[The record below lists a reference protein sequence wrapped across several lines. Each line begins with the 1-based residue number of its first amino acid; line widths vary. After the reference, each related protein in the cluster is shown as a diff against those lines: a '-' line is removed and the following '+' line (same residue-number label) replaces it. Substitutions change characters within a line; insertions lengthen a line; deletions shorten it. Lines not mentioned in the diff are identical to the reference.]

1 VEGGQAD
8 EETRLFGVL
17 IEQYPEHYPDHAGPR
32 PASAVL
38 FAATI
43 SEVFRRFDCFDVGHL
58 ISLLPS
64 SSGIS
69 DARMPADKG
78 RPLLNGDVQSRIA
91 TADAMIQALD
101 GWHKRGLIDEQF
113 VTALKLRVVEQQLLG
128 GGAGE
133 QP

>member
-1 VEGGQAD
+1 VEGGRAD
-8 EETRLFGVL
+8 EENRLFGVL
-17 IEQYPEHYPDHAGPR
+17 IEQYPEHYPNHGGPR

-64 SSGIS
+64 SSGS
-69 DARMPADKG
+69 TDLTMPVEKR
-78 RPLLNGDVQSRIA
+78 RPLLNDDVEARIG

-101 GWHKRGLIDEQF
+101 GWQKRGLIDEQY
-113 VTALKLRVVEQQLLG
+113 VTALKLKVVEQQLLG